1 MTQAF
6 DAPNSEHTRL
16 LDRQLAAAYVGVTIG
31 LFEKLIREDIVPQP
45 VVVGRKPLWCARLLD
60 QSVDAIRR
68 IQDSARAG
76 RPPANRPNN
85 LSSAVSNQ
93 GSSNPGDSI
102 AEEAATIMPDQAWLM
117 ARADLVRRVRKSPL
131 SQHELGM
138 LGEFSLLQSR
148 EVSMFGFYRTFEA
161 LMARGLVVET
171 ARSGPAS
178 RPFVTYRLTPKG
190 ISAVASMG
198 TGK

>member
-6 DAPNSEHTRL
+6 DAASPERSRL

-31 LFEKLIREDIVPQP
+31 LFEKLIREEIVPPP

-68 IQDSARAG
+68 LQDSAQ
-76 RPPANRPNN
+76 ANRPNN
-85 LSSAVSNQ
+85 LSSAVSNP
-93 GSSNPGDSI
+93 GSSNPGVSA
-102 AEEAATIMPDQAWLM
+102 AEKTAAILPDQEWLQ
-117 ARADLVRRVRKSPL
+117 ARADLVGRVRKSPL
-131 SQHELGM
+131 SQYELGM

-178 RPFVTYRLTPKG
+178 RPLVTYRLTAQG
-190 ISAVASMG
+190 STVVASMG